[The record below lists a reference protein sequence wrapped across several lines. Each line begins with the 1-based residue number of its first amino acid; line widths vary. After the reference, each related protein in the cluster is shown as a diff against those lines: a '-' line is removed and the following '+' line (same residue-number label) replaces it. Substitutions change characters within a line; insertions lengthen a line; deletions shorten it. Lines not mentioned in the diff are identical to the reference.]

1 MQNIGLD
8 IWIRASCQ
16 HHKSYKHTHANH
28 TKNDVIFKKIVK
40 WVWKHKLRKPSK
52 FNSSETFQN
61 MVSKPLW
68 VPEERFDTILGF
80 KACYPFKF
88 SQTLKTE
95 HKKNSPEFQSCRFL
109 ICYSFVFWSP
119 FHVAWVLHHSLSPF
133 AHGLLW
139 SASYV
144 QNSHTSW
151 SPYINFWM
159 MVFACCSSFLYLLF
173 CRFIRILTFS
183 FVLLIDNRWEYTQ
196 LIDHIFRII
205 LWFIEIEI

>member
-1 MQNIGLD
+1 MVLKLFQ
-8 IWIRASCQ
+8 IWCQ
-16 HHKSYKHTHANH
+16 
-28 TKNDVIFKKIVK
+28 
-40 WVWKHKLRKPSK
+40 KL
-52 FNSSETFQN
+52 
-61 MVSKPLW
+61 LW

-80 KACYPFKF
+80 KACCPFKF

-95 HKKNSPEFQSCRFL
+95 HKKKQPWIPEL
-109 ICYSFVFWSP
+109 SFSYLLFFYFWSP
-119 FHVAWVLHHSLSPF
+119 FHVAWFLHHSLSPF

-183 FVLLIDNRWEYTQ
+183 IFSFVLLIDNRWEYTQ
-196 LIDHIFRII
+196 LIDHIFWII
-205 LWFIEIEI
+205 LWLIEIEI